1 MEASTTILAIET
13 SCDETAA
20 AVVVNGTEVR
30 SNIIASQIAVHRRFG
45 GVVPEIASRQH
56 MEAIVPAVNA
66 ALAEAEISFAD
77 LDAVAV
83 TYGPGLVGALLVGL
97 AYAKSLAYGLGKP
110 LLGVHHLLGHI
121 YAGFLQQPR
130 LPLPAVC
137 LVVSGGHTNL
147 IYLEGHEKRRPIGA
161 TRDDAAGE
169 AFDKVA
175 RVLGLPYPGGPELE
189 KLAREGDPE
198 AVHFPRAWL
207 EEGSFDFSFS
217 GLKSAVINYLHHA
230 RQTNREINRAD
241 VAASFQAAAVEVLVS
256 KTIRAAKEYAARS
269 ILLAGGVAANSALR
283 QGMLSAGAEIG
294 LPVICPPPLLCTD
307 NAAMIGC
314 AAYYQYLRREYAPL
328 SLNAVPNLPLY

>member
-1 MEASTTILAIET
+1 MEAPTTILAIET

-20 AVVVNGTEVR
+20 AVVVNGAEVR
-30 SNIIASQIAVHRRFG
+30 ANIIASQITVHRRYG
-45 GVVPEIASRQH
+45 GVVPEIASRRH
-56 MEAIVPAVNA
+56 MEAIVPVVNE
-66 ALAEAEISFAD
+66 ALAEAEVSFAG

-97 AYAKSLAYGLGKP
+97 AYAKSLAFGLGKP

-121 YAGFLQQPR
+121 YAGFLHYPR

-147 IYLEGHEKRRPIGA
+147 VYLEGHEKRRIIGA

-169 AFDKVA
+169 AFDKVG

-189 KLAREGDPE
+189 KLALEGDPQ
-198 AVHFPRAWL
+198 AISFPRAWL

-230 RQTNREINRAD
+230 RQTNQKVNRAD
-241 VAASFQAAAVEVLVS
+241 VAAAFQAAAIEVLVS
-256 KTIRAAKEYAARS
+256 KTIQAAQKFAARS
-269 ILLAGGVAANSALR
+269 VMLAGGVAANKILR
-283 QGMLSAGAEIG
+283 HGMLSAGAEIG
-294 LPVICPPPLLCTD
+294 LPVICPPPRLCTD

-328 SLNAVPNLPLY
+328 SLNAIPYLPLY